1 MPTQLNFLRGDQENL
16 DSSPIIDGQVYFS
29 RNPAKKDAIM
39 YMDMGSGRLPINSE
53 ASGCLATDG
62 TEVAAGASDIP
73 VYFEN
78 GLPSPITTLTITSTK
93 ATDHIKFSRAS
104 YNYITAPEGGVI
116 CLVPNGMEK
125 SQGGCAL
132 YASGTT
138 VRSNLP
144 LMIYRETSIADNK
157 PAQIKFS
164 VAQTDN
170 NTTTSSAYINFYDDH
185 DAASNGGNLVIQSGG
200 NVVIGSGES
209 GTALYD
215 QLIKETY
222 PTAENLFLAADGGMF
237 FHVNCNNSTDKI
249 AYHVVLDSNRYFYP
263 MGDDNSTLGALGV
276 NAHRWQHV
284 MTKNLVLTSSGS
296 YGSSLPAGNYTGR
309 IFLIP
314 A

>member
-16 DSSPIIDGQVYFS
+16 SSSPITNGQVYFS

-39 YMDMGSGRLPINSE
+39 YMDMGSSRLPINSE

-62 TEVAAGASDIP
+62 NKVAAGASDIP

-116 CLVPNGMEK
+116 CLVPNAMEK
-125 SQGGCAL
+125 TQGGCAL

-144 LMIYRETSIADNK
+144 LTVFRETSIADNK

-164 VAQTDN
+164 ILQTDN
-170 NTTTSSAYINFYDDH
+170 NITTSSAYINYYDDH

-200 NVVIGSGES
+200 NIVIGSGES
-209 GTALYD
+209 GTAIYEHV
-215 QLIKETY
+215 KTTY

-284 MTKNLVLTSSGS
+284 MTKNLVLTSSGG
-296 YGSSLPAGNYTGR
+296 YGSSLPAGGYTGR
-309 IFLIP
+309 VFLIP